1 MLCDH
6 AALQPLSILTL
17 RCPPRS
23 LSSSLGFI
31 VALKLDLHQ
40 ITPRSIL
47 FVSQSCNKKNKKEMQ
62 FTRVPLPSLSLWI
75 ILLLSSGVDAR
86 KQRDEGDD
94 EESWSESVSRARCAS
109 RCLSL
114 HSVEALSVSTPLQN
128 NGSLGWCQHHKQCA
142 KCLEPCKDSWEMK
155 RKSNCR
161 ELCERVF
168 PKKHWECV
176 TSCEFLQ
183 SVLAV
188 KQGSCPPPEK
198 ASGFAAA
205 CVESCDHDRDCSTL
219 KKCCSNGCGHTC
231 QTPKDLYKGAP
242 LKPRKE
248 LGFAELPSGQ
258 LEVRWSSRFNISA
271 EPVVYVLQR
280 RWNFG
285 IQPSEDSATSWQV
298 VAQTTE
304 QGARLSDIRPGRW
317 YQFRVAA
324 VNTHGTR
331 GFTTPSRH
339 IHSRRDPSNPPAPSE
354 LRVANMSFGPGRAVS
369 ARLLWSVPS
378 DLDVPVHHYK
388 VSWSWTAAGQQSAS
402 SLTKRRKTVRESQV
416 ELDSMRANRSYSV
429 EVQAVSYWGQTQLKG
444 PRAILHFSTQ
454 RAFSSVPRNP
464 TGDILD
470 VGTPFYQDGQLRV
483 HVYWQSSTD
492 PSVEYYRVE
501 WGPEHCA
508 HNQTRPTEKTNVRES
523 FVSLQGLLFSCKY
536 KVLLQ
541 PLSQKTRPP
550 AESTVFFTP
559 SCATIQ
565 AKSPKPITCF
575 TEKAPTHK
583 VLVKPINLTAAFE
596 VRGGNMTAIFSW
608 DLSPPPYYQQLT
620 GYQVTWAE
628 VIQTNRP
635 NSNKLP
641 HSLIS
646 QSQILPP
653 EANVLVV
660 TDLHPDSL
668 YRLEV
673 QAITAEGEGPAA
685 SRTFQTPGNQSTLR
699 HRPRLRKLH
708 QNMPII
714 ERH

>member
-1 MLCDH
+1 ML
-6 AALQPLSILTL
+6 PT
-17 RCPPRS
+17 
-23 LSSSLGFI
+23 
-31 VALKLDLHQ
+31 
-40 ITPRSIL
+40 
-47 FVSQSCNKKNKKEMQ
+47 SCGAK
-62 FTRVPLPSLSLWI
+62 TRLSLWI
-75 ILLLSSGVDAR
+75 IFLCVSIVCAR
-86 KQRDEGDD
+86 KEHADADD
-94 EESWSESVSRARCAS
+94 ADESWPESVSRARCAS

-114 HSVEALSVSTPLQN
+114 HSVAALSTPLQN
-128 NGSLGWCQHHKQCA
+128 NGSLGWCHNHKQCA

-183 SVLAV
+183 SVLEV
-188 KQGSCPPPEK
+188 KQGVCPPPER

-205 CVESCDHDRDCSTL
+205 CVESCDQDRECPAQ

-231 QTPKDLYKGAP
+231 QSPKDLYKGAP

-248 LGFAELPSGQ
+248 LGFEELSSGR

-271 EPVVYVLQR
+271 EPVVYILQR

-285 IQPSEDSATSWQV
+285 IQPSEDAATSWQV
-298 VAQTTE
+298 VAQTTD

-339 IHSRRDPSNPPAPSE
+339 IHSSRDPSNPPAPTE
-354 LRVANMSFGPGRAVS
+354 LKMVNMSFGPGRTVS
-369 ARLLWSVPS
+369 ARIQWTMPA
-378 DLDVPVHHYK
+378 DLDVPIHHYK
-388 VSWSWTAAGQQSAS
+388 VSWSWTAVGHSSAS
-402 SLTKRRKTVRESQV
+402 SLTKRRKTVRESHV
-416 ELDSMRANRSYSV
+416 ELDSMRSNRSYSV

-444 PRAILHFSTQ
+444 PRAVLYFTTQ
-454 RAFSSVPRNP
+454 RGITVPRNP

-470 VGTPFYQDGQLRV
+470 VGTPFYQDGQLQV
-483 HVYWQSSTD
+483 HVYWQRSTD
-492 PSVEYYRVE
+492 PSVEFYRIQ
-501 WGPEHCA
+501 WGPEYCGY
-508 HNQTRPTEKTNVRES
+508 NQTRPMEKTTTQES
-523 FVSLQGLLFSCKY
+523 FTSLRGLLFSCKY

-541 PLSQKTRPP
+541 PLSKKSRPL
-550 AESTVFFTP
+550 AESTSFLTP

-565 AKSPKPITCF
+565 AKSPKPIVCSGETAVS
-575 TEKAPTHK
+575 TQK
-583 VLVKPINLTAAFE
+583 VLVKAANLTASFE
-596 VRGGNMTAIFSW
+596 VRGGNVTAIFSW
-608 DLSPPPYYQQLT
+608 DLSMNPPHQQLT

-628 VIQTNRP
+628 VIPTNRHS
-635 NSNKLP
+635 NNKLP

-653 EANVLVV
+653 DGKVLVV
-660 TDLHPDSL
+660 SGLHPASL

-673 QAITAEGEGPAA
+673 QAITAEGEGPAT
-685 SRTFQTPGNQSTLR
+685 SRTFQTPGYQSAPK
-699 HRPRLRKLH
+699 HKSRLRKH
-708 QNMPII
+708 HHKQPVF

>member
-1 MLCDH
+1 MRRIICEKNPSPS
-6 AALQPLSILTL
+6 APNSICKNT
-17 RCPPRS
+17 P
-23 LSSSLGFI
+23 G
-31 VALKLDLHQ
+31 LD
-40 ITPRSIL
+40 
-47 FVSQSCNKKNKKEMQ
+47 KNKQYIHSNILIVHLMINLLISVQ
-62 FTRVPLPSLSLWI
+62 RQIHLNFSLFIPDCNLYT
-75 ILLLSSGVDAR
+75 
-86 KQRDEGDD
+86 
-94 EESWSESVSRARCAS
+94 VSFS
-109 RCLSL
+109 
-114 HSVEALSVSTPLQN
+114 Q
-128 NGSLGWCQHHKQCA
+128 
-142 KCLEPCKDSWEMK
+142 CLEPCKDSWEMK

-188 KQGSCPPPEK
+188 KQGSCPPPER

-205 CVESCDHDRDCSTL
+205 CVESCDHDQECSAQ

-231 QTPKDLYKGAP
+231 QSPKDLYKGAP

-248 LGFAELPSGQ
+248 LDFEELSSGQ

-271 EPVVYVLQR
+271 EPVVYILQR

-285 IQPSEDSATSWQV
+285 IQPSEDTATSWQL

-339 IHSRRDPSNPPAPSE
+339 IHSSRDPPNPPAPTE
-354 LRVANMSFGPGRAVS
+354 LRVANMSFGPGRVVS
-369 ARLLWSVPS
+369 ARLQWSMPA

-388 VSWSWTAAGQQSAS
+388 VSWSWKAVGQPSAS
-402 SLTKRRKTVRESQV
+402 SLTKRRKTSQV
-416 ELDSMRANRSYSV
+416 ELDSMRSNRSYSV

-444 PRAILHFSTQ
+444 PRAILHFTTQ
-454 RAFSSVPRNP
+454 HTTRAAPRTP

-483 HVYWQSSTD
+483 HVYWQSSMGM
-492 PSVEYYRVE
+492 Y
-501 WGPEHCA
+501 
-508 HNQTRPTEKTNVRES
+508 ES

-541 PLSQKTRPP
+541 PVSKKSHPL
-550 AESTVFFTP
+550 AESTSFFTP

-565 AKSPKPITCF
+565 AKSPKPITCPG
-575 TEKAPTHK
+575 EKVSPQK
-583 VLVKPINLTAAFE
+583 VLVKAANLTAAFE

-608 DLSPPPYYQQLT
+608 DLSTASPSQQLT

-628 VIQTNRP
+628 VIPTNRH
-635 NSNKLP
+635 NNYKLP

-646 QSQILPP
+646 QSQILPSD
-653 EANVLVV
+653 ANVLVV
-660 TDLHPDSL
+660 SGLQPASL

-673 QAITAEGEGPAA
+673 QAITADGEGPATT
-685 SRTFQTPGNQSTLR
+685 RTFQTPGHQSTLK
-699 HRPRLRKLH
+699 HRPRLRKH
-708 QNMPII
+708 HHKQPII

>member
-1 MLCDH
+1 MLS
-6 AALQPLSILTL
+6 ARSGVLLQSW
-17 RCPPRS
+17 
-23 LSSSLGFI
+23 
-31 VALKLDLHQ
+31 
-40 ITPRSIL
+40 
-47 FVSQSCNKKNKKEMQ
+47 
-62 FTRVPLPSLSLWI
+62 SLWI
-75 ILLLSSGVDAR
+75 ILLLSCGVCAR
-86 KQRDEGDD
+86 KQRDDGDD

-128 NGSLGWCQHHKQCA
+128 NGSLGWCQNHKLCA

-155 RKSNCR
+155 RKSSCR
-161 ELCERVF
+161 DLCERSF

-183 SVLAV
+183 SVLEV
-188 KQGSCPPPEK
+188 KQGSCPPPER

-205 CVESCDHDRDCSTL
+205 CVESCDHDRDCSTTR
-219 KKCCSNGCGHTC
+219 KCCSNGCGHTC

-248 LGFAELPSGQ
+248 LSFTELPSGQ

-304 QGARLSDIRPGRW
+304 QGAQLSDTRPGRW

-339 IHSRRDPSNPPAPSE
+339 IHSIRDPSNPPAPSE

-369 ARLLWSVPS
+369 ARLQWSVPS

-388 VSWSWTAAGQQSAS
+388 VSWSWTAAGQASAS
-402 SLTKRRKTVRESQV
+402 SLTKRRKTVRENQV
-416 ELDSMRANRSYSV
+416 ELDSMRANRSYTV

-454 RAFSSVPRNP
+454 RASGPVPRNP

-492 PSVEYYRVE
+492 PSVEYYRVQ
-501 WGPEHCA
+501 WGSEHCA
-508 HNQTRPTEKTNVRES
+508 HNQTTPTEKTNTRET
-523 FVSLQGLLFSCKY
+523 FVSLPGLLFSCKY

-541 PLSQKTRPP
+541 PLSKKTRPP
-550 AESTVFFTP
+550 AESAVFFTP

-565 AKSPKPITCF
+565 AKSPKPITCHRGGGGV
-575 TEKAPTHK
+575 PPQQI
-583 VLVKPINLTAAFE
+583 LLKPVNLTAAFE
-596 VRGGNMTAIFSW
+596 VRGGNTTAIFSW
-608 DLSPPPYYQQLT
+608 ALAPPPSYQQLT

-628 VIQTNRP
+628 VITTNRP
-635 NSNKLP
+635 SNKLP

-653 EANVLVV
+653 DANILVV
-660 TDLHPDSL
+660 SDLHPDSL

-673 QAITAEGEGPAA
+673 QAITVEGEGPAA
-685 SRTFQTPGNQSTLR
+685 SRTFQTPGSQSILR

-708 QNMPII
+708 HNTAII

>member
-1 MLCDH
+1 ML
-6 AALQPLSILTL
+6 AT
-17 RCPPRS
+17 
-23 LSSSLGFI
+23 SS
-31 VALKLDLHQ
+31 V
-40 ITPRSIL
+40 
-47 FVSQSCNKKNKKEMQ
+47 
-62 FTRVPLPSLSLWI
+62 SLWI
-75 ILLLSSGVDAR
+75 IFLLGSGVRAR
-86 KQRDEGDD
+86 KQPEDSD

-114 HSVEALSVSTPLQN
+114 HSVAALSTPLQSPLQN
-128 NGSLGWCQHHKQCA
+128 NGSLGWCHHHKQCA
-142 KCLEPCKDSWEMK
+142 KCLEPCKESWEMK

-161 ELCERVF
+161 EMCERVF

-183 SVLAV
+183 AVLAV
-188 KQGSCPPPEK
+188 KQGSCPPPER

-205 CVESCDHDRDCSTL
+205 CVESCDHDRECSAQR
-219 KKCCSNGCGHTC
+219 KCCSNGCGHTC
-231 QTPKDLYKGAP
+231 QSPKDLYKGAP

-248 LGFAELPSGQ
+248 LGFKEVSSGQ

-271 EPVVYVLQR
+271 EPVVYILQR

-285 IQPSEDSATSWQV
+285 IQPSEDTATSWQV

-304 QGARLSDIRPGRW
+304 QGVRLSDIRPGRW

-339 IHSRRDPSNPPAPSE
+339 IHSSRDPANPPAPTE

-369 ARLLWSVPS
+369 ARLQWSIPT

-388 VSWSWTAAGQQSAS
+388 VSWSWTAVGQPSAS

-416 ELDSMRANRSYSV
+416 ELDSMRSNRSYSV
-429 EVQAVSYWGQTQLKG
+429 EVQAVSYWSQTQLKG

-454 RAFSSVPRNP
+454 RTTSAAPRNP
-464 TGDILD
+464 AGDVVD

-483 HVYWQSSTD
+483 HVYWQSSMD
-492 PSVEYYRVE
+492 PSVEFYRIQ
-501 WGPEHCA
+501 WGPEYCG
-508 HNQTRPTEKTNVRES
+508 HNQTRAMEKTVTQES
-523 FVSLQGLLFSCKY
+523 FVSLHGLLFSCKY

-541 PLSQKTRPP
+541 PVSKKSRPP
-550 AESTVFFTP
+550 AESTSFFTP

-565 AKSPKPITCF
+565 AKSLKPITCPGE
-575 TEKAPTHK
+575 TESPQK
-583 VLVKPINLTAAFE
+583 VLVKVTNLTASFD
-596 VRGGNMTAIFSW
+596 VQGGNMTAIFSW
-608 DLSPPPYYQQLT
+608 DLSMPLPHQQLT

-628 VIQTNRP
+628 VIPTNHH

-653 EANVLVV
+653 DGTVLVV
-660 TDLHPDSL
+660 SGLHPASL

-673 QAITAEGEGPAA
+673 QAITAEGEGAA
-685 SRTFQTPGNQSTLR
+685 TTRTFQTPGHQSTLK
-699 HRPRLRKLH
+699 HRPRLRKH
-708 QNMPII
+708 HHKQPTI